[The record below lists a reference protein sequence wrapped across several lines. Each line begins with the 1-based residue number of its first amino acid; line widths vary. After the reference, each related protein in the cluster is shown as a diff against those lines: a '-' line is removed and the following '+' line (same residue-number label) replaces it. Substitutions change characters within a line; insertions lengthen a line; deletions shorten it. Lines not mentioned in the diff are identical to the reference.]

1 MWIFEKDPFGKIC
14 ASTLGRVN
22 NVALS
27 AIVILGTFAAIID
40 VVYNAC
46 KLLAYSKPV
55 KSTTVSLTKEEKS
68 SCFRFAI
75 SS

>member
-1 MWIFEKDPFGKIC
+1 MWIFEKDPFGRTC

-22 NVALS
+22 NVAFS
-27 AIVILGTFAAIID
+27 AIVIWGTFVAIID

-68 SCFRFAI
+68 NCFRFTI